1 MKKGRLS
8 SVLCGV
14 YVVCSMLYLYVP
26 LLVLIVMGFN
36 RSKYN
41 SLPFE
46 LSLRWYEALAE
57 NRALIQSC
65 VNSLYL
71 AAITGAACAIL
82 ATMMLLGNP
91 CLPRRLKNLAESLMN
106 MPLSIPWLVLGLS
119 LLLML
124 RSVDMSKNLPFL
136 LLGHIVVSFPYSALV
151 LRSRMQSMDPAL
163 EEASASLGATAMT
176 TFRRVT
182 LPVIAPAVVAGG
194 FLSFMISF
202 GNFAISYFLIPVG
215 MTTLPIEVNTS
226 IKFGFTPEINA
237 ISTIVV
243 GITVLCLALI
253 GTILGSGIKSLFGGR
268 K

>member
-1 MKKGRLS
+1 MKTRRLS
-8 SVLCGV
+8 SIFCGF

-36 RSKYN
+36 HSKYN

-46 LSLRWYEALAE
+46 FSLRWYEALAE
-57 NRALIQSC
+57 NDALIQSC
-65 VNSLYL
+65 LNSLYL
-71 AAITGAACAIL
+71 AAITGVACAIL
-82 ATMMLLGNP
+82 ATMMLLGSP
-91 CLPRRLKNLAESLMN
+91 YLSPRLKKLSESLMS

-124 RSVDMSKNLPFL
+124 RSFDMSKNLPFL
-136 LLGHIVVSFPYSALV
+136 LLGHIVVSFPYSSLV
-151 LRSRMQSMDPAL
+151 LKSRMQSMDSSL
-163 EEASASLGATAMT
+163 EEASASLGASAMT
-176 TFRRVT
+176 TFWRVI

-243 GITVLCLALI
+243 GITILCLAVI
-253 GTILGSGIKSLFGGR
+253 GAILGPSIKSLFGGR

>member
-36 RSKYN
+36 HSKYN

-46 LSLRWYEALAE
+46 FSLRWYEALAE

-71 AAITGAACAIL
+71 AAVTGVACAVL

-91 CLPRRLKNLAESLMN
+91 YLPRRLKNLAEFLMN

-163 EEASASLGATAMT
+163 GEASASLGATAMT

-243 GITVLCLALI
+243 GITVLCLALA

>member
-1 MKKGRLS
+1 
-8 SVLCGV
+8 
-14 YVVCSMLYLYVP
+14 
-26 LLVLIVMGFN
+26 
-36 RSKYN
+36 
-41 SLPFE
+41 
-46 LSLRWYEALAE
+46 
-57 NRALIQSC
+57 
-65 VNSLYL
+65 
-71 AAITGAACAIL
+71 
-82 ATMMLLGNP
+82 MMLLGNP
-91 CLPRRLKNLAESLMN
+91 YLPRRLKNLAEFLMN

-243 GITVLCLALI
+243 GITVLCLALA